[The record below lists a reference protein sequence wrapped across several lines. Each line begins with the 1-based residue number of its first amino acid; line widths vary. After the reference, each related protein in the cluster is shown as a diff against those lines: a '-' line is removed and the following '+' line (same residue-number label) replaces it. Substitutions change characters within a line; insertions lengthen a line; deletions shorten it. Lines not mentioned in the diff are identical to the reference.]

1 MGPVALGNE
10 GEYDLAVP
18 VQVQGADALLLV
30 AHDGSVELRPVQVRT
45 LLYVWAVSSM
55 PAAVPSLFSNTGQ
68 LVTRLCCCRV
78 TW

>member
-1 MGPVALGNE
+1 MGPVVLGSE

-30 AHDGSVELRPVQVRT
+30 AHNGFVELRPVQVRT
-45 LLYVWAVSSM
+45 LLQVWAVSSM
-55 PAAVPSLFSNTGQ
+55 PAAVPNSKTGQ
-68 LVTRLCCCRV
+68 LVTRLCRCRV

>member
-1 MGPVALGNE
+1 MGPVALVNE

-30 AHDGSVELRPVQVRT
+30 ARDGSVALKPVQVRM
-45 LLYVWAVSSM
+45 LLRVWAVSSM
-55 PAAVPSLFSNTGQ
+55 PAAVPNSKTGQ
-68 LVTRLCCCRV
+68 LVTRLCRCRV